1 MLLVCSADVQ
11 YVMKYSMEL
20 LDFDVRCFAIQ
31 RFRSEENDKTIG
43 SSNAANYA
51 YQFKTNLVTSPFDGS
66 RVLLS
71 ILF

>member
-20 LDFDVRCFAIQ
+20 LDFDVHCLDIQ
-31 RFRSEENDKTIG
+31 TFHSEDNDRTTG

-51 YQFKTNLVTSPFDGS
+51 YQFKINLVTYHLMGIECP
-66 RVLLS
+66 
-71 ILF
+71 